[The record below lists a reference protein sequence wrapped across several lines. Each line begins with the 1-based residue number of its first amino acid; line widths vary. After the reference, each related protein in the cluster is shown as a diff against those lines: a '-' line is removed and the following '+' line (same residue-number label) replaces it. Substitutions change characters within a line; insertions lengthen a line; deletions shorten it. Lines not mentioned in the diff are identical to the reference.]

1 MATFLNENFV
11 PDNPLLK
18 MLKPLP
24 ADFNFGAAFVEYTDT
39 LIGEIILYSLY
50 NISYIIW
57 AISCASPDGLDG
69 VYVNLE
75 RAVGKNEK
83 LESFKL
89 ESPKSK
95 LSNFS
100 HYFPT
105 AATVSNFSETF
116 QLR

>member
-1 MATFLNENFV
+1 MSQAVCLLYVVLVFREFQRSPEWDVKLGTFLNENFV
-11 PDNPLLK
+11 PDSPLLK

-69 VYVNLE
+69 VYV
-75 RAVGKNEK
+75 
-83 LESFKL
+83 
-89 ESPKSK
+89 
-95 LSNFS
+95 
-100 HYFPT
+100 
-105 AATVSNFSETF
+105 
-116 QLR
+116 

>member
-1 MATFLNENFV
+1 MSQAVCLLYVVLVLREFQRSPEWDIKLATFLNENFV

-69 VYVNLE
+69 VYV
-75 RAVGKNEK
+75 
-83 LESFKL
+83 
-89 ESPKSK
+89 
-95 LSNFS
+95 
-100 HYFPT
+100 
-105 AATVSNFSETF
+105 
-116 QLR
+116 